1 MCTHALGMWSVCCAV
16 WCVVGTA
23 QYPERIKLKHSI
35 SPLYSLLSCR
45 YGEHRLLKFYL
56 KMDIGQ
62 SSSDYEKVAKKE
74 HLGSLGLELR
84 KLNDRVKS
92 ILKEQHYMRENEAA
106 FRDTSETCNAHVA
119 YWSLGQTA
127 ILLVSGVWQIM
138 HLKRF
143 FEAKKLV

>member
-1 MCTHALGMWSVCCAV
+1 M
-16 WCVVGTA
+16 
-23 QYPERIKLKHSI
+23 ENFLKIQCEHW
-35 SPLYSLLSCR
+35 YNVQLSFEVDVS
-45 YGEHRLLKFYL
+45 YT
-56 KMDIGQ
+56 
-62 SSSDYEKVAKKE
+62 
-74 HLGSLGLELR
+74 
-84 KLNDRVKS
+84 VKD
-92 ILKEQHYMRENEAA
+92 ETENEAA